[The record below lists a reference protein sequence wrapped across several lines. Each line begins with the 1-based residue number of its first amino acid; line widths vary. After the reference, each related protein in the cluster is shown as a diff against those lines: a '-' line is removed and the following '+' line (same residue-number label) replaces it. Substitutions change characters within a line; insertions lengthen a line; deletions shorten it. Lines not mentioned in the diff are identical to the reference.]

1 MSLEAIKHKV
11 ADTVPWAHLRP
22 PVGGPCNGETSKQ
35 CEERLMSWLTMVWA
49 PQKTPQQ
56 IELKIW
62 YEKIILK

>member
-1 MSLEAIKHKV
+1 M
-11 ADTVPWAHLRP
+11 R
-22 PVGGPCNGETSKQ
+22 
-35 CEERLMSWLTMVWA
+35 WLTMVWA